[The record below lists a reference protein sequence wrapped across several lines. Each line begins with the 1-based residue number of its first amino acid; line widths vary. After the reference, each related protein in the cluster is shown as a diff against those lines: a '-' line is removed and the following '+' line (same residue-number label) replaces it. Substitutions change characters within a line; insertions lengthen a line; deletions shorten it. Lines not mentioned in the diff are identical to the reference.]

1 MILKLFVKGA
11 IVVAGLVLLAGCAS
25 SGNESL
31 RHESSQ
37 TISQKVVEGKTTAS
51 EVKGMFGEPT
61 STTFTG
67 NGLEIW
73 KYDFEKV
80 SADAISYIP
89 IVSSFGGT
97 ASGTKKELT
106 ILFNDHMVV
115 KKVKM
120 SEAAV
125 KHKTGLFNQ

>member
-1 MILKLFVKGA
+1 MKLSKKGVMVIFA
-11 IVVAGLVLLAGCAS
+11 LGLLVGCAS
-25 SGNESL
+25 TGNEAL
-31 RHESSQ
+31 RHENSQ
-37 TISQKVVEGKTTAS
+37 TIANKIIEDKTTSS
-51 EVKGMFGEPT
+51 EVESMFGAPT
-61 STTFTG
+61 STSFTG

-89 IVSSFGGT
+89 IVNSFGGT

-106 ILFNDHMVV
+106 ILFNDKNVV

-120 SEAAV
+120 TEAAV

>member
-1 MILKLFVKGA
+1 MNLYIKSM
-11 IVVAGLVLLAGCAS
+11 VVIAGLGLLAGCAS
-25 SGNESL
+25 SGNEAL
-31 RHESSQ
+31 RHENSQ
-37 TISQKVVEGKTTAS
+37 TISQKVIEGKTTAS

-61 STTFTG
+61 STSFTG

-80 SADAISYIP
+80 TADAISYIP
-89 IVSSFGGT
+89 VVNAFGGT

-106 ILFNDHMVV
+106 ILFNEQMVV

>member
-1 MILKLFVKGA
+1 MKLSKKGVVVIL
-11 IVVAGLVLLAGCAS
+11 GLGLLAGCAS
-25 SGNESL
+25 SGNEAL

-37 TISQKVVEGKTTAS
+37 TIANKIIEGKTTSS
-51 EVKGMFGEPT
+51 EVQSMFGAPT
-61 STTFTG
+61 STSFTG

-73 KYDFEKV
+73 QYDFEKV

-106 ILFNDHMVV
+106 ILFDDHSVV
-115 KKVKM
+115 KKVRM
-120 SEAAV
+120 TEAAI

>member
-1 MILKLFVKGA
+1 MKLSKKGTVVIL
-11 IVVAGLVLLAGCAS
+11 GLGLLAGCAS
-25 SGNESL
+25 SGNEAL

-37 TISQKVVEGKTTAS
+37 TIANKVIEGKTTSS
-51 EVKGMFGEPT
+51 EVQNMFGAPT
-61 STTFTG
+61 STSFTG

-73 KYDFEKV
+73 QYDFEKV

-89 IVSSFGGT
+89 IVNSFGGT

-106 ILFNDHMVV
+106 ILFDDHNVV

-120 SEAAV
+120 TEAAV

>member
-1 MILKLFVKGA
+1 MKLSKTGVIVILALG
-11 IVVAGLVLLAGCAS
+11 LLAGCAS
-25 SGNESL
+25 SGNEAL
-31 RHESSQ
+31 RHEDSQ
-37 TISQKVVEGKTTAS
+37 TIANKVIEGKTTSS
-51 EVKGMFGEPT
+51 EVQSMFGAPT
-61 STTFTG
+61 STSFTG

-73 KYDFEKV
+73 QYDFEKV

-89 IVSSFGGT
+89 IVNSFGGT

-106 ILFNDHMVV
+106 ILFDDHSVV

-120 SEAAV
+120 TEAAV

>member
-1 MILKLFVKGA
+1 MNIFIKST
-11 IVVAGLVLLAGCAS
+11 IVIAGLGLLAGCAS
-25 SGNESL
+25 SGNEAL
-31 RHESSQ
+31 RHEDSQ
-37 TISQKVVEGKTTAS
+37 SISQKVIEGKTTAS
-51 EVKGMFGEPT
+51 EVKNMFGEPNST
-61 STTFTG
+61 SFTG

-89 IVSSFGGT
+89 IISSFGGT

-106 ILFNDHMVV
+106 ILFDEHMVV
-115 KKVKM
+115 KKAKM

>member
-1 MILKLFVKGA
+1 VSLLIKSAVILLGM
-11 IVVAGLVLLAGCAS
+11 GLLAGCAS
-25 SGNESL
+25 SGNEAL
-31 RHESSQ
+31 RHENAQ
-37 TISQKVVEGKTTAS
+37 TVSNKVIEGKTTS
-51 EVKGMFGEPT
+51 KEVESMFGAPT
-61 STTFTG
+61 STSFTG

-73 KYDFEKV
+73 SYDFEDV

-97 ASGTKKELT
+97 ASGTKKQLT
-106 ILFNDHMVV
+106 VLFDDRSIV

-120 SEAAV
+120 TEAAV